1 MDNLIMI
8 LVIIIGIAAAGLFV
22 VWFYKQ
28 ERARQIELVKQ
39 WLLLI
44 VVQAE
49 KELGSNTGQIKLRFV
64 YDKFLERF
72 KFLSRIITFEQ
83 FSGLVDESL
92 DTMRKMV
99 ESNQSLIDYI
109 NK

>member
-1 MDNLIMI
+1 MDNIILI
-8 LVIIIGIAAAGLFV
+8 LLTVLGVGTFAY
-22 VWFYKQ
+22 WFYKQ
-28 ERARQIELVKQ
+28 EKARQIELVKQ

>member
-1 MDNLIMI
+1 MDNIILI
-8 LVIIIGIAAAGLFV
+8 LLTVLGVGAFAY
-22 VWFYKQ
+22 WFYKQ
-28 ERARQIELVKQ
+28 EKARQIELVKQ

-49 KELGSNTGQIKLRFV
+49 KELGGNTGQIKLRFV

-83 FSGLVDESL
+83 FSGLVDEVL
-92 DTMRKMV
+92 ETMRKMV

>member
-1 MDNLIMI
+1 MDNIILI
-8 LVIIIGIAAAGLFV
+8 LLTVLGVGAFAY
-22 VWFYKQ
+22 WFYKQ
-28 ERARQIELVKQ
+28 EKVRQIELVKQ

>member
-1 MDNLIMI
+1 MDNIILI
-8 LVIIIGIAAAGLFV
+8 LLTVLGVGAFAY
-22 VWFYKQ
+22 WFYKQ